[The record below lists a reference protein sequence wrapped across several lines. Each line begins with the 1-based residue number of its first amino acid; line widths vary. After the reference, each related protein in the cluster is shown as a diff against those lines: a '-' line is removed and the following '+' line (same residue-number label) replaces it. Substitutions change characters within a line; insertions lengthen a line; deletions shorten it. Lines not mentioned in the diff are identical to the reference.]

1 MQIAVLGP
9 AGFGGSNVCVELLN
23 RGHNLTGISRNPE
36 KIGKHDRFRPYPL
49 DLLTA
54 SIAQLIEAFEGQD
67 AVINAFNPPAGPY
80 MYRDFLETT
89 RRLVVAAKAAKVPY
103 FIMIG
108 GTGSLYLGSEV
119 DPHATC
125 ADSREF
131 WLAYRRGVADSE
143 AATYHMEER
152 LGFASPMAK
161 GMRVYRQARLALL
174 AGKANEAE
182 LQTIKE
188 VEDPIA
194 YGPNPVPDLPLAARA
209 SFQMFD
215 GNPSFRWS
223 FVSPPGMYRPG
234 PRTGQYEVHRD
245 TAPLIDGPPNTSG
258 KTASDFS
265 ASGGNRY
272 EGRLGGITAADLG
285 VAIAD
290 EVEKQEKVGWHW
302 SATAE
307 LVEDQAVGS
316 YVTLS

>member
-23 RGHNLTGISRNPE
+23 RGHKVTGISRNPE
-36 KIGKHDRFRPYPL
+36 KIGRHDKFRPYPL

-67 AVINAFNPPAGPY
+67 AVINAFNPPGGPD
-80 MYRDFLETT
+80 MYRNFVETT

-103 FIMIG
+103 FTMIG
-108 GTGSLYLGSEV
+108 GTGSLYLGEKG

-131 WLAYRRGVADSE
+131 WLAYRRAVADSE

-152 LGFASPMAK
+152 LGFDSPMAK
-161 GMRVYRQARLALL
+161 GMRAYRQARLAQS
-174 AGKANEAE
+174 AGKANETE

-194 YGPNPVPDLPLAARA
+194 YGLNPVPDLPLAARA

-234 PRTGQYEVHRD
+234 PRTGKYEVHRD
-245 TAPLIDGPPNTSG
+245 IAPLIDGLPNTSG
-258 KTASDFS
+258 KTSSDLSASD
-265 ASGGNRY
+265 GNRY

>member
-23 RGHNLTGISRNPE
+23 RGHNLTGISHNPE
-36 KIGKHDRFRPYPL
+36 KVGKHDRFRPYPQ

-54 SIAQLIEAFEGQD
+54 SVAQLIEAFEGQD
-67 AVINAFNPPAGPY
+67 AVINAFNPPGGPY
-80 MYRDFLETT
+80 MYRDFLEAT

-103 FIMIG
+103 FMMIG
-108 GTGSLYLGSEV
+108 GTGSLYLGEKE
-119 DPHATC
+119 DLHATC
-125 ADSREF
+125 GDSREF

-152 LGFASPMAK
+152 LGFGSPMAK
-161 GMRVYRQARLALL
+161 GMRAYRQARLALL
-174 AGKANEAE
+174 AGKADETDSQA
-182 LQTIKE
+182 IKDA
-188 VEDPIA
+188 EDPVKN
-194 YGPNPVPDLPLAARA
+194 GPNPVPDLPLAARA

-215 GNPSFRWS
+215 GNDSFRWS
-223 FVSPPGMYRPG
+223 FVSPRGMYRPG
-234 PRTGQYEVHRD
+234 PRTGKYEVHRD
-245 TAPLIDGPPNTSG
+245 IAPLMDGPPSTSP
-258 KTASDFS
+258 
-265 ASGGNRY
+265 NRY

-307 LVEDQAVGS
+307 LLEDQAVGS

>member
-9 AGFGGSNVCVELLN
+9 AGFGGSNVCNELLD
-23 RGHNLTGISRNPE
+23 RGHHLTGISRNPG
-36 KIGKHDRFRPYPL
+36 KIGTHDRFRPHPL

-67 AVINAFNPPAGPY
+67 AVINAFNPPGGPY

-108 GTGSLYLGSEV
+108 GTGSLYLGEKE

-152 LGFASPMAK
+152 IGFGGPMAK
-161 GMRVYRQARLALL
+161 GMRAYRQARLALL

-182 LQTIKE
+182 LQTIKD
-188 VEDPIA
+188 VEDPVA

-215 GNPSFRWS
+215 GNSSFRWS

-234 PRTGQYEVHRD
+234 PRTGKYEVHRD
-245 TAPLIDGPPNTSG
+245 LAPLIDGPPNTSSES
-258 KTASDFS
+258 A
-265 ASGGNRY
+265 ASGANRY

>member
-1 MQIAVLGP
+1 M
-9 AGFGGSNVCVELLN
+9 
-23 RGHNLTGISRNPE
+23 LTRLPG
-36 KIGKHDRFRPYPL
+36 
-49 DLLTA
+49 
-54 SIAQLIEAFEGQD
+54 
-67 AVINAFNPPAGPY
+67 
-80 MYRDFLETT
+80 DFLETT

-108 GTGSLYLGSEV
+108 GTGSLYLGEKE

-152 LGFASPMAK
+152 LGFDSPMAK
-161 GMRVYRQARLALL
+161 GMRAYRQARVALL
-174 AGKANEAE
+174 AGKASETE
-182 LQTIKE
+182 FQTIKDA
-188 VEDPIA
+188 EDPVKN
-194 YGPNPVPDLPLAARA
+194 GPNPVPDLPLAARA

-215 GNPSFRWS
+215 GNDSFRWS

-234 PRTGQYEVHRD
+234 PRTGKYEVHRD
-245 TAPLIDGPPNTSG
+245 IAPLIDGPPS
-258 KTASDFS
+258 TAP
-265 ASGGNRY
+265 NRY

-307 LVEDQAVGS
+307 LLEDQAVGS